1 MISCCLALIGER
13 LGMEFFG
20 HEVHVEMPSLIRCAV
35 TAPTAP
41 NFVPPISS
49 ASSYSF

>member
-1 MISCCLALIGER
+1 
-13 LGMEFFG
+13 MEFFG